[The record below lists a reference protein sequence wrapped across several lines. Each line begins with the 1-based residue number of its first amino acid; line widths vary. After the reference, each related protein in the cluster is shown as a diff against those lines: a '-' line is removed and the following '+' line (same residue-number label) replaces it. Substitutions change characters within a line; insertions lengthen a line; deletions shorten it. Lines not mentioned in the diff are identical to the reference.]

1 MSNSIYEL
9 LLAYAQLGVRDWQ
22 SQSRHVKR
30 KAKSIRVEIA
40 THVALAA
47 RVLKKPF
54 EPSAGNGDRMILIP
68 MPCKQKKVFAA
79 FFTPWLGR
87 NGWKQLSFDLVV
99 LLADGSSIAF
109 RFEPSAQPSGTAHGY
124 DHVQLN
130 EKLGQQ
136 QVELDGAVSPLPTTY
151 PAFPIPSQD
160 AVTRFLAMVISMH
173 GFPSGVDYVFEHAF
187 KGKPSTRKKYLKM
200 TTEMLNK

>member
-1 MSNSIYEL
+1 
-9 LLAYAQLGVRDWQ
+9 
-22 SQSRHVKR
+22 
-30 KAKSIRVEIA
+30 
-40 THVALAA
+40 
-47 RVLKKPF
+47 
-54 EPSAGNGDRMILIP
+54 MILIP

-136 QVELDGAVSPLPTTY
+136 QVELDGAVSPAADDLPRV
-151 PAFPIPSQD
+151 PHSQPRRGD
-160 AVTRFLAMVISMH
+160 
-173 GFPSGVDYVFEHAF
+173 
-187 KGKPSTRKKYLKM
+187 
-200 TTEMLNK
+200 